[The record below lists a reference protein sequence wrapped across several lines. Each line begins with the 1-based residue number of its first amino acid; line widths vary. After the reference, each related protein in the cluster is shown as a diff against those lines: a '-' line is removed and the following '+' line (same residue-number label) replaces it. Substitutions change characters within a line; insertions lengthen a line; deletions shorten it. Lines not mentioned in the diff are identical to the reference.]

1 MNATVLFDDIPMT
14 YEASKESDVMT
25 TLNSGDVVAVLEK
38 PNLLWWK
45 VAHNEY
51 TGYIRSKY
59 LAGENVN
66 EIGDVMISMPRDCAL
81 ALFKA
86 LEFALK

>member
-1 MNATVLFDDIPMT
+1 MNATVLFDDCHIM
-14 YEASKESDVMT
+14 YEPKKDSDIMA
-25 TLNSGDVVAVLEK
+25 TLKGGDVVAVLDK
-38 PNLLWWK
+38 SNLLWWK

-51 TGYIRSKY
+51 TGYIYTKY
-59 LAGENVN
+59 LMGENVN
-66 EIGDVMISMPRDCAL
+66 ELGDVMISIPRDCAL

>member
-1 MNATVLFDDIPMT
+1 MNATVLFNDTSIMYQPT
-14 YEASKESDVMT
+14 KESDVLS
-25 TLNSGDVVAVLEK
+25 TLNSGDVVAILEK
-38 PNLLWWK
+38 TNLLWWK

-51 TGYIRSKY
+51 TGYIYTKY
-59 LAGENVN
+59 LASENVN